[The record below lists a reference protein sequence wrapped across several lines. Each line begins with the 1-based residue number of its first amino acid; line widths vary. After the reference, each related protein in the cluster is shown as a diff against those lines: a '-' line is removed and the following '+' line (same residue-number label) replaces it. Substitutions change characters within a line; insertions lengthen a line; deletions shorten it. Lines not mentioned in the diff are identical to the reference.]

1 MGLWAEIRKP
11 TEIRQPEPR
20 KPDFGHPEEQ
30 LSGLH
35 KCAGLLGQQAKDLS
49 DRLSHVCAYG
59 VIGFQKRLQGIRC
72 FVTQRA
78 SWTRSRDD
86 VSGEDQREVRKRLW
100 EVSELALQP
109 RIVLLRE
116 KPQVIS

>member
-1 MGLWAEIRKP
+1 MSAP
-11 TEIRQPEPR
+11 T
-20 KPDFGHPEEQ
+20 
-30 LSGLH
+30 
-35 KCAGLLGQQAKDLS
+35 ALLGS
-49 DRLSHVCAYG
+49 RS
-59 VIGFQKRLQGIRC
+59 GFRASVGTLRNGFSFALDGLASRGIYAITSFI

>member
-1 MGLWAEIRKP
+1 MDADNLRSVQKSFNKPADYKFALDGLASR
-11 TEIRQPEPR
+11 
-20 KPDFGHPEEQ
+20 
-30 LSGLH
+30 
-35 KCAGLLGQQAKDLS
+35 
-49 DRLSHVCAYG
+49 
-59 VIGFQKRLQGIRC
+59 GIYAITSFI